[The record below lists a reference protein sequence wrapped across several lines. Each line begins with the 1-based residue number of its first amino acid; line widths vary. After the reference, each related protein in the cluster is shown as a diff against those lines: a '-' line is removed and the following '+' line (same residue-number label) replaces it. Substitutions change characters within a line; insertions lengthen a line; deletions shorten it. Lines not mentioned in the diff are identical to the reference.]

1 MSIYTSVE
9 IISYSNTNDRL
20 NPLDLHIRRNYKLFK
35 LPERSII
42 VFYLHIS
49 RNYKLFK
56 PNSTVALFDY
66 LHISRNYKLFKLS
79 IQNRK
84 RGNLHISRNYKLFKR
99 NMDKLDYEIYTS
111 VEIISYS
118 NIITAYYRTASTN

>member
-35 LPERSII
+35 L
-42 VFYLHIS
+42 
-49 RNYKLFK
+49 
-56 PNSTVALFDY
+56 
-66 LHISRNYKLFKLS
+66 S

-84 RGNLHISRNYKLFKR
+84 RGNLHISRNYKLFKQ

-118 NIITAYYRTASTN
+118 NNENMTYTRIDLQISRNYKLFKHHHGILQNCIYKLVEIISYSNFDLSGINQ